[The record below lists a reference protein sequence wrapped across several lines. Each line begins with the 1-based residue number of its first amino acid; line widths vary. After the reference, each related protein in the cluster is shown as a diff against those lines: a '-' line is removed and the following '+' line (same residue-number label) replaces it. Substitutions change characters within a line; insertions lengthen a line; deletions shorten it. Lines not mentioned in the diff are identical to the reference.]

1 MNLLTTLKIEAL
13 FTLALF
19 FPLLIQLLIL
29 YAVSRALWTFTGR
42 TFGRGLWTMLALV
55 GVPIHELSHAIAFIV
70 TGAGV
75 RRVVLFAPRGLPE
88 YGGATGVVVPA
99 RKPSAFSRLVS
110 SVAPFFGCSLVAWLA
125 LALLLPGFVLRPAA
139 LTLSLADIEAG
150 GLGRAALGLLG
161 AYTHN
166 LWMGFTQLQ
175 WADWRTYLAMYVGA
189 SLGMSAAPSAEDF
202 RLFFPVLIGLLV
214 ILLPVFALLQV
225 FGDPQAVLVAAQSG
239 AGRIMLPI
247 GIALGYAT
255 VFALIVLLVLV
266 ALAPLR
272 RLRR

>member
-1 MNLLTTLKIEAL
+1 MSLLTTLKIEAL

-42 TFGRGLWTMLALV
+42 TFGRGLWTALALV

-75 RRVVLFAPRGLPE
+75 HRIVLFAPRGLPE

-99 RKPSAFSRLVS
+99 RNPSAFSRLVS
-110 SVAPFFGCSLVAWLA
+110 SVAPFFGCSLAAWLA

-150 GLGRAALGLLG
+150 GLGRAALGMLG
-161 AYTHN
+161 AYTN
-166 LWMGFTQLQ
+166 TLWVGLTQLQ
-175 WADWRTYLAMYVGA
+175 WADWRTYLAVYVGA
-189 SLGMSAAPSAEDF
+189 SLGMGAAPSAEDF
-202 RLFFPVLIGLLV
+202 KLFFPVLVGLLV

-225 FGDPQAVLVAAQSG
+225 FGDSQVVLASAQSG

-255 VFALIVLLVLV
+255 VFALIVLLALV
-266 ALAPLR
+266 ALSPLR
-272 RLRR
+272 RMRR